1 MIFKHITHIDD
12 IKPHVE
18 NKPEIRWATH
28 ANGVTTACYKF
39 CDSKTFDVP
48 EALEC
53 RGIAFDANGE
63 ICSRPLHKF
72 FNLGERADHSDLDLS
87 DAAVFEKL
95 DGSMIAT
102 AWVNGALQWRSK
114 ASFESD
120 VVKLATELVDDNIVK
135 FATECAAN
143 GLTAIFELT
152 HPSARIV
159 VDHEKPALTL
169 LHVRDNVTGQY
180 VMLDGSHWVYDHI
193 DKLRVP
199 VVPESLMSPHTALAA
214 LATMTEQEGFVF
226 QLSCGDMLKAKCDW
240 YLRAHKALAFRERD
254 IARLALHGEL
264 DDMKPALAQCGV
276 DMAKVNVI
284 ETFVNAELCAYQQ
297 QIDAICYDAKYR
309 GYDRKAFALEY
320 KNHNAFSVAIRQFM
334 GQPVDLADWYE
345 RNLLNKV
352 FGLDV
357 L

>member
-1 MIFKHITHIDD
+1 MNFKHITHIDQ
-12 IKPHVE
+12 IKPYVE
-18 NKPEIRWATH
+18 HKPEIRWTTH

-39 CDSKTFDVP
+39 CDSKTFDVA

-53 RGIAFDANGE
+53 RGIAFDQNGE

-72 FNLGERADHSDLDLS
+72 FNLGERAEHKGIDLS

-102 AWVNGALQWRSK
+102 AWVNGAMQWRSK

-120 VVKLATELVDDNIVK
+120 VVKIATKVADANTLK

-152 HPSARIV
+152 SPKARIV
-159 VDHEKPALTL
+159 VDHKKPALTL

-180 VMLDGSHWVYDHI
+180 VMLDSSHWVYDRAEALNIKWVIEHI
-193 DKLRVP
+193 FDADVALSML
-199 VVPESLMSPHTALAA
+199 ETMS
-214 LATMTEQEGFVF
+214 EKEGFVF
-226 QLSCGDMLKAKCDW
+226 QLPCGDMVKAKCDW

-254 IARLALHGEL
+254 IARLALRGEL
-264 DDMKPALAQCGV
+264 DDIKPILVDRGV
-276 DMAKVNVI
+276 DIEKINAIESRVTADIALISEVVNRMC
-284 ETFVNAELCAYQQ
+284 L
-297 QIDAICYDAKYR
+297 DKSL
-309 GYDRKAFALEY
+309 DRKSFAL
-320 KNHNAFSVAIRQFM
+320 KHSGHAMFSLAIKQYS
-334 GQPVDLADWYE
+334 GHEVDAGAWYE
-345 RNLLNKV
+345 RNLLDSN
-352 FGLDV
+352 FCLDP